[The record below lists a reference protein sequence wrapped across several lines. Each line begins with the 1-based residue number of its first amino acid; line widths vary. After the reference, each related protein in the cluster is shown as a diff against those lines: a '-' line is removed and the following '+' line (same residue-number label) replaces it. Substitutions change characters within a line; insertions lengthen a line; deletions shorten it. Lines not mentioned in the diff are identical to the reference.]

1 MRKMRKERE
10 ETHTYIV
17 VSETS
22 LGRSSFLILNKNS
35 LLLRYG
41 LEERV
46 RKLGCLISILMF
58 EMLISNCSL
67 LLMNQILLICLRQ
80 DVISDQ
86 KTFFIGKWF
95 LVIHIAI
102 FNIKVIRKIDLLFLI
117 TCQSKC

>member
-86 KTFFIGKWF
+86 KTFFIGTWF

>member
-1 MRKMRKERE
+1 MRKERE

-86 KTFFIGKWF
+86 KTFFIGNWF

>member
-86 KTFFIGKWF
+86 KTFFIGNWF